1 VSWPPAELLAAI
13 ALQALNT
20 EWIYQETRDE
30 RARLAGLQATLLDP
44 DARVTRGVPSRALWV
59 YSLYRSLDPFREDR
73 ALVSMARE
81 CQFGLAELMRRHLLD
96 PPRERA
102 LCAAMPRL
110 TMITNDVSTRV
121 RTQYE
126 ERPYP
131 SWRTLPRRAAR
142 PVGEV
147 LAAALEDA
155 ALGRSISIVA
165 PQVLVAGCGTGR
177 HAIATATRF
186 TGAQVLAVDLSLTSL
201 GYAARQAERLGV
213 GNIAFAQADIMDL
226 ADLPERFDVIECTGV
241 LHHLANPEA
250 GWQVLRGLL
259 KPRGLMRIA
268 LYSERGRAAIDQVRA
283 LISERGFEPTPDG
296 VRATRA
302 AVRALPDNAP
312 ARRITAS
319 PDFYALS
326 GCRDLF
332 FPTHEDRFSP
342 PRISRALERL
352 RLHFLGFE
360 FTDHRVRQLYRQR
373 FPQDPAARSLAN
385 WDRLEAEFPSLFAAM
400 YQLWCRASD

>member
-1 VSWPPAELLAAI
+1 M
-13 ALQALNT
+13 
-20 EWIYQETRDE
+20 
-30 RARLAGLQATLLDP
+30 
-44 DARVTRGVPSRALWV
+44 PSRALWAH
-59 YSLYRSLDPFREDR
+59 SLYRPLDPFREDPVLL
-73 ALVSMARE
+73 AMARDG
-81 CQFGLAELMRRHLLD
+81 QGGLAELIRRHLLD
-96 PPRERA
+96 PSRERA

-110 TMITNDVSTRV
+110 TVIVDDVSTRV
-121 RTQYE
+121 RAQYE

-131 SWRTLPRRAAR
+131 PWRTLPQRAPR

-147 LAAALEDA
+147 LAATLEDA
-155 ALGRSISIVA
+155 ALGRGIPIVA

-201 GYAARQAERLGV
+201 GFAARQAERLGV
-213 GNIAFAQADIMDL
+213 GNIAFAQADLMGL

-241 LHHLANPEA
+241 LHHLADPEA

-268 LYSERGRAAIDQVRA
+268 LYSERGRAAAIDQVRA
-283 LISERGFEPTPDG
+283 LISQRGFEPTPDG
-296 VRATRA
+296 IRATRA
-302 AVRALPDNAP
+302 AVRALPDDAP

-319 PDFYALS
+319 PDFYAFS

-360 FTDHRVRQLYRQR
+360 FPDHRVRQLYRQR
-373 FPQDPAARSLAN
+373 FPQDPAARRLAN

-400 YQLWCRASD
+400 YQFWCRASD